1 MQECSM
7 KIRAGE
13 RWHLDNSVT
22 FTLPQLPELMESLL
36 LGKDPGRVWSTSD
49 IEIEMQVIHVE
60 ESSVGVS
67 NGKQLTPFIS
77 SEVHKK
83 CILVHF

>member
-1 MQECSM
+1 MQERSM

-13 RWHLDNSVT
+13 RWHLNNSVT
-22 FTLPQLPELMESLL
+22 FTLTQLPVLMESLL
-36 LGKDPGRVWSTSD
+36 LGKDPGRVWSTSN

-60 ESSVGVS
+60 ELSVGVS
-67 NGKQLTPFIS
+67 NGKQLTSFIS